1 MMVVHANLVFLIKYF
16 LSTCHRDMT
25 LWIVKFQQLYYHL
38 MAFTDLLSVCID
50 IFGKTHGTH
59 HNILSFYSSPLTISH
74 MFIHVQIV
82 VIVSRRLKCRILWYE
97 CLIFDKK
104 LVWRVKIVLIRG
116 QKWCQRSSN
125 FVFINFVF
133 ITIFPYCSYYNASE
147 TNPFSLLFSA
157 SCIIYSF
164 INYWSVLIKWM
175 NIPSCVY

>member
-133 ITIFPYCSYYNASE
+133 FN
-147 TNPFSLLFSA
+147 NFSLLFA
-157 SCIIYSF
+157 LHHRKPTPFLFYFLQAVLFIHLLIIGRF
-164 INYWSVLIKWM
+164 
-175 NIPSCVY
+175 